1 MMPQKSTI
9 QVVAPWMR
17 AILKPLETKYDGNDE
32 PIEIERVPGA
42 AFK

>member
-1 MMPQKSTI
+1 MLQKSTI
-9 QVVAPWMR
+9 QVVAPQMR
-17 AILKPLETKYDGNDE
+17 AILKLLETKYDGDAE